1 MFHRHTRKLF
11 QSPRALGIPVS
22 VVEKEAVVRQ
32 REAFLR
38 SLSWKARLWAMIRN
52 LPKDYSN
59 WHAPLEG
66 WDSFFYPQR
75 SVPLHSLHSLLIFII
90 LIILIILIIIENNY
104 IIVI

>member
-1 MFHRHTRKLF
+1 MFHRHTCQLF

-22 VVEKEAVVRQ
+22 AVEKEAVVRQ

-52 LPKDYSN
+52 LHKDYSN

-75 SVPLHSLHSLLIFII
+75 FVPFTFPSFFTYYNSDSSD
-90 LIILIILIIIENNY
+90 NNHNNHKY
-104 IIVI
+104 P